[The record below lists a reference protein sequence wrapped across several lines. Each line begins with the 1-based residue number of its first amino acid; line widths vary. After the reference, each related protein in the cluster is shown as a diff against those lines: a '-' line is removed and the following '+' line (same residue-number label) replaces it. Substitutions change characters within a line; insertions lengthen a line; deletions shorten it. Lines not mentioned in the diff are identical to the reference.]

1 MQKTPSPAPAAD
13 SATVKA
19 AADSAAIVDP
29 ADSLV
34 RIVRGY
40 YNVRIYRSDFQAVC
54 DSIVGFSIDSTI
66 HMYTNP
72 VLWNGENQITAQTVD
87 IFTKNQTIE
96 KAVFKGEPLMCSRV
110 DSTHFNQVKG
120 KVIETYFNNGEIFKT
135 DVNGNGQTYYY
146 MEDGDS
152 SDRYIS
158 GFLVAECA
166 DITFRFTERQV
177 SEIVYRG
184 NPSYSIYPMDKIP
197 ETQSQLMKGFKWEI
211 ERKPTKEQV
220 FTRTIR
226 PSQRARYETL
236 SKPTYP
242 ITGRIDK
249 QRTELPKSGWIDRTD
264 RYLSQEALEFV
275 RSLGN

>member
-1 MQKTPSPAPAAD
+1 
-13 SATVKA
+13 
-19 AADSAAIVDP
+19 
-29 ADSLV
+29 
-34 RIVRGY
+34 
-40 YNVRIYRSDFQAVC
+40 
-54 DSIVGFSIDSTI
+54 
-66 HMYTNP
+66 
-72 VLWNGENQITAQTVD
+72 
-87 IFTKNQTIE
+87 
-96 KAVFKGEPLMCSRV
+96 
-110 DSTHFNQVKG
+110 
-120 KVIETYFNNGEIFKT
+120 
-135 DVNGNGQTYYY
+135 
-146 MEDGDS
+146 
-152 SDRYIS
+152 
-158 GFLVAECA
+158 
-166 DITFRFTERQV
+166 
-177 SEIVYRG
+177 
-184 NPSYSIYPMDKIP
+184 MDKIP